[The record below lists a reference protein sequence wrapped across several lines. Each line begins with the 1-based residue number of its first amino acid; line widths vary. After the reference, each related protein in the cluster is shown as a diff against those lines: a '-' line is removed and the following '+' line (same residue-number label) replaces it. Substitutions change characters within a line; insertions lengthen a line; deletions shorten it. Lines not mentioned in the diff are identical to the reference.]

1 VVFVRGSWVVV
12 AVVAFP
18 TLMDAGWNQ
27 AGTRQADGVTFA
39 LAGVSVLAL
48 LGRRRWPLGVTVLC
62 GAALTALYLRDHR
75 GELLNLPT
83 MVGLYSV
90 ALEGDRRRS
99 IVVGAVA
106 AAWFGGLAELVGDSV
121 GSPMLEMLWPVVPLA
136 LGEAVR
142 ARHELAA
149 QHEAE
154 QERELRHRLESARVG
169 IAREFHDVMAHTMAA
184 VNVQMGVAVAAFD
197 ARPDT
202 ARTALLQARASAK
215 EALQELR
222 ATVGLL
228 RGSPPGDLPAA
239 PAPRLA
245 DVEELAATARI
256 AGVAVTID
264 DRTGGEPVSGAV
276 QLAAYRIVQE
286 GLTNVVRHA
295 RAAHAVVTLEVTG
308 SDLVV
313 EVRDDGTGPGS
324 TNGAGHGL
332 LGMTERAAA
341 LGGRLDHGP
350 VARGGYRVRAVLPRE
365 VAVP

>member
-1 VVFVRGSWVVV
+1 MVVVRRSWVVV

-48 LGRRRWPLGVTVLC
+48 LCRKRWPLGVTVLC
-62 GAALTALYLRDHR
+62 GAALTALYLRDHQ

-90 ALEGDRRRS
+90 AVEGDRRRS
-99 IVVGAVA
+99 IVVGALA
-106 AAWFGGLAELVGDSV
+106 AAWFGGLAEVVGTEV
-121 GSPMLEMLWPVVPLA
+121 GSPTLEMLWPVVPLA

-154 QERELRHRLESARVG
+154 QERELRHRIESARVG
-169 IAREFHDVMAHTMAA
+169 IAREFHDVVAHTMAA

-197 ARPDT
+197 ARPET
-202 ARTALLQARASAK
+202 ARSALLQARSSAK

-222 ATVGLL
+222 VTVGLL
-228 RGSPPGDLPAA
+228 RESPDDLPAA

-245 DVEELAATARI
+245 DVEELAATARV
-256 AGVAVTID
+256 AGIAVTID

-295 RAAHAVVTLEVTG
+295 HAANAVVMLAVAG

-313 EVRDDGTGPGS
+313 EVCDDGAGPDRTGGP
-324 TNGAGHGL
+324 GHGL

-341 LGGRLDHGP
+341 LGGRLDYGP
-350 VARGGYRVRAVLPRE
+350 AAAEGGYRVRAVLPRE
-365 VAVP
+365 VTVP